1 MRRIHVMMAAGLMLS
16 VVLGMCAAR
25 AQQDQGPGEKAGGK
39 LDQAGRSIRKGLEEA
54 GDAIREQFSRTR
66 ESVHSMGVAARVYG
80 RLHWDKQL
88 TSSTLDIDVKE
99 GVATLRGSVPTAK
112 AKARALELTRE
123 TVGVIQVID
132 QLAVEPP
139 PRNVPATS
147 SDPTTKS

>member
-1 MRRIHVMMAAGLMLS
+1 MKRIHGVMAAALMATA
-16 VVLGMCAAR
+16 VLGMSVGR

-39 LDQAGRSIRKGLEEA
+39 LDQAGRSIRKGLEDA
-54 GDAIREQFSRTR
+54 GDAIRERFARTR
-66 ESVHSMGVAARVYG
+66 ESVHSMGVASRVYG

-112 AKARALELTRE
+112 AKARAFELTRE